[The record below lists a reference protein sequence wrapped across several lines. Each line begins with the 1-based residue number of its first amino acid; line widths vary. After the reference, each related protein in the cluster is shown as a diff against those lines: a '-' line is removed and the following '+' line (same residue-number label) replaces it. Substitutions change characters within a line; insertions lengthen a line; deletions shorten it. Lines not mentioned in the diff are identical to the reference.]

1 MNREREREFKSERV
15 TCAGGVPCPLI
26 PILIGPIKAVLIR
39 NGKKNKQNEI
49 NSRNP
54 VQLGNAPPPH
64 AHTKTAEIE
73 IHTHRLS

>member
-54 VQLGNAPPPH
+54 VQLGNAPPPR
-64 AHTKTAEIE
+64 
-73 IHTHRLS
+73 THQNGRN